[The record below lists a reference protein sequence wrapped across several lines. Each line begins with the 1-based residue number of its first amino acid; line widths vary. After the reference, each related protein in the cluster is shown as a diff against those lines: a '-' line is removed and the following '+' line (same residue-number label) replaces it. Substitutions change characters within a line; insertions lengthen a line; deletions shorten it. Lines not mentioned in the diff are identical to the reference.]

1 MEVILPEYVIV
12 CCCAG
17 TSEYTTNK
25 ANQFPSQQFID
36 NIALYTD
43 NVYIPTM
50 INPDYVDGA
59 DSSVLPYTSMNG
71 NIVFSVTN
79 GEVKLTFSNND
90 LKLKDTDWFKE
101 NREMPDA
108 WRA

>member
-1 MEVILPEYVIV
+1 MLDKITGY
-12 CCCAG
+12 
-17 TSEYTTNK
+17 NK
-25 ANQFPSQQFID
+25 NGEPNSW
-36 NIALYTD
+36 T
-43 NVYIPTM
+43 V
-50 INPDYVDGA
+50 
-59 DSSVLPYTSMNG
+59 TSMNG